1 MSVGTVTFCRL
12 TTHSK
17 GADGARDEQ
26 VELTPKTTAMES
38 WRRLAEETVI
48 ESPSEAVWAVLGAF
62 GDVAAWAPGIA
73 SSRCLGTRTGGIGA
87 RRLMRHVWG
96 FRLEEV
102 VTAWEE
108 GSGFTFLVI
117 KAPFPLNFVLETWKV
132 APSGA
137 QVRVE
142 TTVEYNTHAGPLG
155 RLIDYVCLRH
165 LIRREMRRGLAGL
178 RRSVG
183 SDQRRCTARTPAT
196 QRQ

>member
-1 MSVGTVTFCRL
+1 
-12 TTHSK
+12 
-17 GADGARDEQ
+17 
-26 VELTPKTTAMES
+26 MES

-48 ESPSEAVWAVLGAF
+48 ESPPDAVWAVLGAF
-62 GDVAAWAPGIA
+62 GDVATWAPGIA

-108 GSGFTFLVI
+108 GCGFTFLVI

-132 APSGA
+132 AQIGA
-137 QVRVE
+137 HVRVE

-178 RRSVG
+178 RRRVAA
-183 SDQRRCTARTPAT
+183 RRLQQGPPV
-196 QRQ
+196 